1 MSDHEPPT
9 SLDKPLPGD
18 DHADI
23 PMRVAKLEVMVEG
36 VILRLDKLDAKI
48 DRLDHKLDAG
58 LEKLNDKIDLG
69 LEKLNEKIDLGLEK
83 LNDKIDLGLE
93 KLNDKIDAGLEK
105 LNDKIDAGLEKLND
119 KVSHDI
125 SKLNDK
131 IDANR
136 EATFKQFEALNA
148 RFDRF
153 YHLLF
158 MFLTAMIAGLLG
170 LLAKVLGVI

>member
-36 VILRLDKLDAKI
+36 VILRLDKLDAKV
-48 DRLDHKLDAG
+48 DRLDHKLDA
-58 LEKLNDKIDLG
+58 
-69 LEKLNEKIDLGLEK
+69 GLEK

-119 KVSHDI
+119 KISHDI

-136 EATFKQFEALNA
+136 EATFKQFEALNG